1 MISIGVLV
9 QQMFILYGMA
19 FIGWIARKTNVLNEH
34 TNQVL
39 TQLILYFTLPALI
52 LFSLDIPFSFSLM
65 KEFVWLVAMSV
76 YILTISIFLAN
87 RMRKRSSLLDSQ
99 KSAYEG
105 IILFGNQ
112 GFIGF
117 AIIFILLGEEGVV
130 YLTMFNLCYFILI
143 WTYGIYLFS
152 KNKGSIR
159 WKNIWF
165 NPGTVSTLI
174 GIILFLLPIHFPTTI
189 STGLEM
195 VGKMTIPL
203 SMMIIGSFISDIPW
217 KNLMVSLK
225 DSSLWKVAI
234 AKLLIIPLLLLPFT
248 FLSVPFTLL
257 IVAVIVSGMP
267 SAPTMSLYAQKYGG
281 DAHYASLGV
290 LMTTL
295 LCIVTV
301 PFLYFVLH
309 YTNGLF

>member
-1 MISIGVLV
+1 MVSIGVLV
-9 QQMFILYGMA
+9 QQMIILYGMA
-19 FIGWIARKTNVLNEH
+19 FIGWIARKTNILNKH

-39 TQLILYFTLPALI
+39 TQLILYITLPALI

-87 RMRKRSSLLDSQ
+87 RMRKRSSLPALQ

-105 IILFGNQ
+105 LILFGNQ

-117 AIIFILLGEEGVV
+117 AIIFILLGEEGIV
-130 YLTMFNLCYFILI
+130 YLTVFNLCYFILI
-143 WTYGIYLFS
+143 WTYGIYIFS

-159 WKNIWF
+159 WKQIWF

-174 GIILFLLPIHFPTTI
+174 GIILFLLPIHFPPTI
-189 STGLEM
+189 SSGLEM

-217 KNLMVSLK
+217 KNLIVSLK
-225 DSSLWKVAI
+225 NSSLWKVAI
-234 AKLLIIPLLLLPFT
+234 AKLLIIPLLLLPFI
-248 FLSVPFTLL
+248 FLTVPFTLL
-257 IVAVIVSGMP
+257 VVAVIVSGMP

-281 DAHYASLGV
+281 DAHYAALGV

-301 PFLYFVLH
+301 PFLYFILH
-309 YTNGLF
+309 LF